1 MQRGNRCAAKQ
12 AVAAIEKCA
21 PYSKYHLTDLFSCTF
36 YALPSIWLDAKF
48 LHGER
53 INVFFSTL
61 CNLLLH
67 LHSEHIINLGQWDDG
82 GQQHETEPSHSV
94 LFNCLRRIHGSCFTA
109 EDYERACVCEGKL
122 PPPQKLPSFSR
133 MPCPQNVH
141 NVSSQVES
149 LVKARQVLC
158 QVTPRASPLQRYC
171 SIRSL

>member
-1 MQRGNRCAAKQ
+1 MQNSYMGRESMC
-12 AVAAIEKCA
+12 
-21 PYSKYHLTDLFSCTF
+21 F
-36 YALPSIWLDAKF
+36 F
-48 LHGER
+48 L
-53 INVFFSTL
+53 TL

-133 MPCPQNVH
+133 MPSPQNVH

-158 QVTPRASPLQRYC
+158 QVTPRPPLSRDTAVSGLYKK
-171 SIRSL
+171 IRLSEINTGMRH